1 MRVVVKVLRKR
12 QVTIPK
18 EVADALNIREGDYL
32 AMKVEDGRIVVERID
47 PLDML
52 KELLSARTGKGLAEE
67 IDRERR
73 LSERS

>member
-32 AMKVEDGRIVVERID
+32 AMMVEGGRIVVERVD

-67 IDRERR
+67 IDRERK

>member
-1 MRVVVKVLRKR
+1 VRVVVKVLRKR

>member
-32 AMKVEDGRIVVERID
+32 AMRVEGGRIVVERID